1 MDQQLKN
8 RLLESLYVHYPLKPE
23 YDKSME
29 TYHLQKP
36 VLSSVSLWDGTSLE
50 PWSFDGEGDVQI
62 TDGKILSLE
71 TKARADHW
79 PENEVRANDASAG
92 LYATFGSYIARLN
105 VKGLDLEK
113 GNRIWFKIRPIC
125 PGLHSPIIRVGF
137 VNNVE
142 IKIPDVYSREGF
154 NAINLKNN
162 EWNTCTWEI
171 DSIAH
176 DAMEEISFNIHRY
189 GKEVSTGDDLRFELC
204 DIQLQEV
211 KPEVVHGW
219 QCGEED
225 VVFSTTGYFTDGRKT
240 AIANTSAKAFEIIKE
255 ECGLEEDLSCR
266 DSGEKVVYHGQMKL
280 VENHLG
286 SFNVLDFSDLKTEG
300 AYRIR
305 FGNTVSE
312 RFHIG
317 NDVLEST
324 LWKLINFLYCERC
337 GYPVPNCHGTC
348 HQDVIAEHNGVK
360 LVYAGGWHDAAD
372 VSQQTM
378 QTAEILD
385 AMMASAGKV
394 KDSDPMLYRRMMEEA
409 NWGLDF
415 VLRMRFGDGYRASH
429 AAIRRWTDN
438 FIGNMDDCEA
448 DVHNRSFENFVFAAV
463 EAGAGE
469 AFKELD
475 REVAW
480 KCVEA
485 AREDFQFAH
494 KRFQEVGVEGPYHL
508 LEHTAGSSRSQ
519 YYAVAA
525 WAAARIYKITKDR
538 YFYTHAAQYAE
549 KIVSC
554 QETRDDLPMKGFFYR
569 DESKTHIVHFS
580 HQARDQVFAMALAEV
595 CGALH
600 DHKDRNLWE
609 ESLKLHGEYLKGLQ
623 KYTAPYGM
631 LPAGIH
637 HISEAED
644 QEAFHVVHPK
654 VDYDRERVNYLDQLR
669 HGVDLGGGYY
679 IRTFPV
685 WFSYRGN
692 SAIQL
697 SMGKSASIIGMYFND
712 QELIEIAREQLY
724 WTLGK
729 NPFGQSLIYGEG
741 NHYGQEYTALLG
753 ETVGEMPVGVQ
764 TRGNEDIPYWPPANI
779 ATYREVWTTPPGR
792 FLWVAADLI

>member
-137 VNNVE
+137 VNNGE

-475 REVAW
+475 REVVW

-644 QEAFHVVHPK
+644 QEAFHVVHPR

>member
-1 MDQQLKN
+1 MERQFEKN
-8 RLLESLYVHYPLKPE
+8 LIESLYVHFPLKPE
-23 YDKSME
+23 HDRSME
-29 TYHLQKP
+29 THNLKKP
-36 VLSSVSLWDGTSLE
+36 VLSAVSLWDGTSLE
-50 PWSFDGEGDVQI
+50 PWSFDGEGECRI
-62 TDGKILSLE
+62 EEEGILNLE

-79 PENEVRANDASAG
+79 PEDEVRANDAAAG

-105 VKGLDLEK
+105 VKGLALGN
-113 GNRIWFKIRPIC
+113 GNRIWFKIRPVC
-125 PGLHSPIIRVGF
+125 PGLHSPIVRVGF
-137 VNNVE
+137 VNNGK

-176 DAMEEISFNIHRY
+176 DAIEEISFNIHRY

-204 DIQLQEV
+204 DIRLQEV

-219 QCGEED
+219 QCKEEE

-240 AIANTSAKAFEIIKE
+240 AIANTSAEEFEIVRE
-255 ECGLEEDLSCR
+255 A
-266 DSGEKVVYHGQMKL
+266 SGETVAYRGQIKRI
-280 VENHLG
+280 ENHLG
-286 SFNVLDFSDLKTEG
+286 SFRVLDFSELKTEG

-305 FGNTVSE
+305 FGNRVSPS
-312 RFHIG
+312 FIIG
-317 NDVLEST
+317 NDLLEST

-360 LVYAGGWHDAAD
+360 LAFAGGWHDAAD

-385 AMMASAGKV
+385 AVIASAEKV
-394 KDSDPMLYRRMMEEA
+394 KDSNPMLYRRMMEEA

-438 FIGNMDDCEA
+438 LIGNMDDCEA

-463 EAGAGE
+463 EAGAGK
-469 AFKELD
+469 AFQEMD
-475 REVAW
+475 RELAW
-480 KCVEA
+480 KCVDA
-485 AREDFQFAH
+485 AKEDFRFAH
-494 KRFQEVGVEGPYHL
+494 ERFQEVGVEGPYHL

-525 WAAARIYKITKDR
+525 WAAARIYKITGDS
-538 YFYTHAAQYAE
+538 FFNDCAATYADQV
-549 KIVSC
+549 VSC
-554 QETRDDLPMKGFFYR
+554 QEKRDSLPMKGFFYR
-569 DESKTHIVHFS
+569 DEEKTHIVHFS

-595 CGALH
+595 CGSLTEHENKA
-600 DHKDRNLWE
+600 LWE

-644 QEAFHVVHPK
+644 REAFHVVHPK
-654 VDYDRERVNYLDQLR
+654 VDYERERINYVEQLKQ
-669 HGVDLGGGYY
+669 GIDLGGGYY

-697 SMGKSASIIGMYFND
+697 SMGKAASVIGTYFGD
-712 QELIEIAREQLY
+712 QELVDIAREQLY

-764 TRGNEDIPYWPPANI
+764 TRGNEDLPYWPQASI

-792 FLWVAADLI
+792 FMWIAADLI

>member
-1 MDQQLKN
+1 MDHQLKHN
-8 RLLESLYVHYPLKPE
+8 LIESLYIHYPLKPE

-29 TYHLQKP
+29 THYLKKP
-36 VLSSVSLWDGTSLE
+36 VLASVSLWDGSGLE
-50 PWSFDGEGDVQI
+50 PWSFEGEGEAQAEE
-62 TDGKILSLE
+62 GKLCLK
-71 TKARADHW
+71 TRTRAEHW
-79 PENEVRANDASAG
+79 PENEVRANDAAAG
-92 LYATFGSYIARLN
+92 LYATFGSYIARLK
-105 VKGLDLEK
+105 VKDLKLGK
-113 GNRIWFKIRPIC
+113 GNRIWFKIRPLC
-125 PGLHSPIIRVGF
+125 PGLHSPIVRVGF
-137 VNNVE
+137 VNNGG

-154 NAINLKNN
+154 HAINLKNN

-176 DAMEEISFNIHRY
+176 DAIEEISFNLHRY

-219 QCGEED
+219 QCREEE

-240 AIANTSAKAFEIIKE
+240 AIANTSAEVFEILKE
-255 ECGLEEDLSCR
+255 AGSFNE
-266 DSGEKVVYHGQMKL
+266 VVYRGQIER
-280 VENHLG
+280 VENYLG
-286 SFNVLDFSDLKTEG
+286 SFGVLDFSALKIEG
-300 AYRIR
+300 IYRIR
-305 FGNTVSE
+305 FGTTVSE
-312 RFHIG
+312 RFTIG
-317 NDVLEST
+317 NDLLEST
-324 LWKLINFLYCERC
+324 LWKLTNFLYCERC

-348 HQDVIAEHNGVK
+348 HQDVIAEHKGVK

-385 AMMASAGKV
+385 AMIAAADQV
-394 KDSDPMLYRRMMEEA
+394 KASDPMLYGRMMEEA

-415 VLRMRFGDGYRASH
+415 VLRMRFGDGYRAAH

-438 FIGNMDDCEA
+438 LVGNMDDCKA
-448 DVHNRSFENFVFAAV
+448 NVHNRSFENFVFAAV
-463 EAGAGE
+463 EAGAGK
-469 AFKELD
+469 AFEELDKEL
-475 REVAW
+475 AW
-480 KCVEA
+480 KCMDA
-485 AREDFQFAH
+485 AKEDFRFADE
-494 KRFQEVGVEGPYHL
+494 RFREVGVEKPQYL
-508 LEHTAGSSRSQ
+508 QEHTAGSSLSQ
-519 YYAVAA
+519 YYAAAA
-525 WAAARIYKITKDR
+525 WAAARIYKITKDSYYSDR
-538 YFYTHAAQYAE
+538 AAEYAD
-549 KIVSC
+549 KVVSC
-554 QETRDDLPMKGFFYR
+554 QGQDDGLPMKGYFYR
-569 DESKTHIVHFS
+569 DESKKHIVHFS
-580 HQARDQVFAMALAEV
+580 HQARDQIFVMALAEA
-595 CGALH
+595 CSALP
-600 DHKDRNLWE
+600 DHENRIIWE
-609 ESLKLHGEYLKGLQ
+609 EGLRLHGEYLKGLR

-644 QEAFHVVHPK
+644 QETFHVVHPK
-654 VDYDRERVNYLDQLR
+654 VDYERERVNYIEQLKN
-669 HGVDLGGGYY
+669 GIDLGEGYY
-679 IRTFPV
+679 IKVFPV

-697 SMGKSASIIGMYFND
+697 SMGKAASIVGSYFKD

-741 NHYGQEYTALLG
+741 NRYGQEYTALLG

-764 TRGNEDIPYWPPANI
+764 TRRNEDLPYWPPANI

>member
-1 MDQQLKN
+1 
-8 RLLESLYVHYPLKPE
+8 
-23 YDKSME
+23 
-29 TYHLQKP
+29 
-36 VLSSVSLWDGTSLE
+36 
-50 PWSFDGEGDVQI
+50 
-62 TDGKILSLE
+62 
-71 TKARADHW
+71 
-79 PENEVRANDASAG
+79 
-92 LYATFGSYIARLN
+92 
-105 VKGLDLEK
+105 
-113 GNRIWFKIRPIC
+113 
-125 PGLHSPIIRVGF
+125 
-137 VNNVE
+137 
-142 IKIPDVYSREGF
+142 
-154 NAINLKNN
+154 
-162 EWNTCTWEI
+162 
-171 DSIAH
+171 
-176 DAMEEISFNIHRY
+176 
-189 GKEVSTGDDLRFELC
+189 
-204 DIQLQEV
+204 
-211 KPEVVHGW
+211 
-219 QCGEED
+219 
-225 VVFSTTGYFTDGRKT
+225 
-240 AIANTSAKAFEIIKE
+240 
-255 ECGLEEDLSCR
+255 
-266 DSGEKVVYHGQMKL
+266 
-280 VENHLG
+280 
-286 SFNVLDFSDLKTEG
+286 
-300 AYRIR
+300 
-305 FGNTVSE
+305 
-312 RFHIG
+312 
-317 NDVLEST
+317 
-324 LWKLINFLYCERC
+324 
-337 GYPVPNCHGTC
+337 
-348 HQDVIAEHNGVK
+348 
-360 LVYAGGWHDAAD
+360 
-372 VSQQTM
+372 M